1 MEQNYVTVTL
11 CISRGAPC
19 SRIRRN
25 YFTSSCVSKNAFLR
39 FFRPTR
45 QKVARYKSSVL
56 CPQTLENSSQL
67 RFDFTLNF
75 LILRAIL
82 AAVKQLFMALN
93 SL

>member
-1 MEQNYVTVTL
+1 MRRVREYVGTIL
-11 CISRGAPC
+11 RFLA
-19 SRIRRN
+19 
-25 YFTSSCVSKNAFLR
+25 FQKNAFLR

>member
-1 MEQNYVTVTL
+1 MERNYVTVTL

-25 YFTSSCVSKNAFLR
+25 YFTFSCVSKKRVFTFLSTNAS
-39 FFRPTR
+39 
-45 QKVARYKSSVL
+45 KSRYKSSVL

>member
-1 MEQNYVTVTL
+1 MRRVREYVGTIL
-11 CISRGAPC
+11 RFLA
-19 SRIRRN
+19 
-25 YFTSSCVSKNAFLR
+25 FQKNAFFTFLS
-39 FFRPTR
+39 TNAS
-45 QKVARYKSSVL
+45 KSRYKSSVL

-82 AAVKQLFMALN
+82 APVKQLFMALN